1 MPPALKRVL
10 KRLNGSWDLPIL
22 ALGKWHL
29 KHWGWD
35 LATGTGK
42 KKKRIMGMGEM
53 SQPTNH
59 LKLLLSPLM
68 HNRVTK

>member
-35 LATGTGK
+35 LATGTGEK
-42 KKKRIMGMGEM
+42 KEAYNGNGRDVPIYKPFETFIK
-53 SQPTNH
+53 SLNA
-59 LKLLLSPLM
+59 
-68 HNRVTK
+68 

>member
-1 MPPALKRVL
+1 MPT
-10 KRLNGSWDLPIL
+10 L

-35 LATGTGK
+35 LATGTGE

-68 HNRVTK
+68 HNRITK